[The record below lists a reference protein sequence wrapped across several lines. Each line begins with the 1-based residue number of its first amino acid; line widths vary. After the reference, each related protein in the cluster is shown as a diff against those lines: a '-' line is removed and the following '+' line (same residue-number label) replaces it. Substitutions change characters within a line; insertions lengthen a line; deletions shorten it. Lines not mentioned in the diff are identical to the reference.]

1 MSLSIRRIESSADHK
16 AVASARLRLELI
28 APITAPGM
36 ELAVFE
42 GKRAVAGIGWTSA
55 TSLTADSPW
64 QTCLAR
70 IEAPIAPTAIAC
82 IDTLWFDPTTCTDAA
97 ALALLEQ
104 TVDELHAGT
113 FDMALLAVS
122 PHLVGHAEIL
132 GFRRLGEAFSN
143 VNGTT
148 LPMALMAG
156 DWAHLERVRSPL
168 LTAAQ
173 RHAPNFELPDWFD
186 QRLREYRRP
195 AGIRAQRAD
204 VFLQN
209 LLTSWPLPAARL
221 LDDLGTENLDCLR
234 SFAKRITAIPGQV
247 LLRKGEAD
255 RELYVILDGAVEV
268 SETVRGHRDVL
279 ATLGAGQIFG
289 EGGFFARTPRSADLT
304 AIVATQLLVL
314 APAAFELLGHEHPAA
329 AIQVLQALGRS
340 LCLRVYAG
348 VAD

>member
-1 MSLSIRRIESSADHK
+1 
-16 AVASARLRLELI
+16 
-28 APITAPGM
+28 M
-36 ELAVFE
+36 ELAAFE
-42 GKRAVAGIGWTSA
+42 GKRAVAGIGWTNA
-55 TSLTADSPW
+55 TSLAAASSW
-64 QTCLAR
+64 QSCLAR
-70 IEAPIAPTAIAC
+70 MEAPIAPTAIAC
-82 IDTLWFDPTTCTDAA
+82 IDSLWFDPAACTEAA
-97 ALALLEQ
+97 ALTLLEH
-104 TVDELHAGT
+104 TVDELHTDT
-113 FDMALLAVS
+113 FAMALLAVS

-132 GFRRLGEAFSN
+132 GFRRLGEVFSDA
-143 VNGTT
+143 GCTT
-148 LPMALMAG
+148 LPMALIAG
-156 DWAHLERVRSPL
+156 DWAHLEQVRSPL
-168 LTAAQ
+168 LAAAQ

-195 AGIRAQRAD
+195 AGIRAQRVD

-221 LDDLGTENLDCLR
+221 LDDLGIENLDCLR
-234 SFAKRITAIPGQV
+234 SFAQRITAIPGQV
-247 LLRKGEAD
+247 LLRKGDAD

-268 SETVRGHRDVL
+268 SETIRGQRTVL

-314 APAAFELLGHEHPAA
+314 APAAFELLGREHPDA

-348 VAD
+348 AAH